1 MAVAAALAA
10 APARAG
16 DEAKGSAPPASDPD
30 REPSKAPQWERAEP
44 VVKPPPQVVGRVA
57 EVGKG
62 TISIARDDG
71 KVERLRVTK
80 ETRILKEGKS
90 VPLSSLEPGTAVRAG
105 LTGGK
110 DDLTATRIDVGA
122 GNAASLVPVPEH
134 PEHSAQQP
142 VKEKARSEKE

>member
-10 APARAG
+10 GPARAG
-16 DEAKGSAPPASDPD
+16 EEAKGSAPPASDPD

-44 VVKPPPQVVGRVA
+44 GVKPPQVVGRVA

-80 ETRILKEGKS
+80 ETRILEEGKS
-90 VPLSSLEPGTAVRAG
+90 VPLTSLEPGTEVRAAFAG
-105 LTGGK
+105 EK
-110 DDLTATRIDVGA
+110 DDRTATRIDVGA
-122 GNAASLVPVPEH
+122 GNAASLAPVPEH
-134 PEHSAQQP
+134 PEHSGQQP
-142 VKEKARSEKE
+142 VKEKARSERE